1 MFDIDF
7 SEEQLP
13 RVVKQLTGK
22 IKPGDILALQGDLA
36 AGKTT
41 LTSALLKHLGYQGR
55 VSSPTFVIE
64 HIYPLPKG
72 KFNEVIHLDFYR
84 LSEEEVKQFDWQ
96 EYSNKP
102 KSLVIIEWPERAGS
116 ALPKATKFATIT
128 RVNDRIRHLR
138 FPADPI
144 S

>member
-1 MFDIDF
+1 
-7 SEEQLP
+7 LP
-13 RVVKQLTGK
+13 GLAKQLASK
-22 IKPGDILALQGDLA
+22 IKPGDVIALQGDLA

-41 LTSALLKHLGYQGR
+41 LTKALLKHLGYLGK
-55 VSSPTFVIE
+55 VSSPTYVIE

-72 KFNEVIHLDFYR
+72 RFKEVIHLDFYR

-116 ALPKATKFATIT
+116 ALPNNTKFATIT